1 MQTADKLGNPN
12 VKIEEKYTLANVNK
26 MKRRKQNRTLMEYF
40 YLSSQFENMARRN
53 FKQTIMK

>member
-12 VKIEEKYTLANVNK
+12 VKIEEKYALANVNK